1 MNCTQEKYLR
11 YEEWSSE
18 ASSSPLQQFSSK
30 VKSMPTS
37 AVNYINEAYD
47 KGLDRI
53 YSLSRSLHV
62 HPLNNQLQNDS
73 GSTKNVLDP
82 HGMYLHHWNKIFL
95 VSCIISVSLDPIFL
109 YIPLI
114 DSTKKCIDFDK
125 TLEITSCVLRSFT
138 DLFYVYHII
147 LQFRTGFIPP
157 SSRGFGRGELIEDK
171 SSIAKRYL
179 SSYFL
184 VDVLAVLPL
193 PQVLILL
200 ISPSLSNPASL
211 ITKGILKVAICIQG
225 IPRVMRIFPITK
237 EVTRSSGLIVETA
250 WAGAVF
256 NLFLYILASH
266 VLGAFWYLFSIERQ
280 YVCWEETCGEHQNF
294 DANIF
299 YCGFERHEDYSF
311 LNSSCPLF
319 QPDVTRESRDF
330 DFGIYLDALQSHVVY
345 KKKLFSKWSYS
356 LWWGLRSLSSIGQS
370 LDTSDFVLE
379 NLFAITVAIT
389 GLVLFSLLIGNM
401 QKYLQSITSKV
412 EEMRVRKQDTEQW
425 MSHHMLPEHLRGR
438 VRRYEQYKWQETRG
452 VDEESLMNNLP
463 SDLRTDI
470 KRHLF
475 WDLVKRV
482 PMFEKMDDQ
491 LLDAMCD
498 CLKPVLYTEGSLIYR
513 EGDPVDRMVFV
524 IHGNLLTMAT
534 NGGRIGSFN
543 CVNLHAGDFC
553 GEELLT
559 WVLDPN
565 STFCPP
571 ASTRTVKAVT
581 DVEGFALIADNLKS
595 VASQFRRL
603 HRKQLRHA
611 FRYYSQH
618 WRTWSASF
626 IQAAWRR
633 YLGRKLDKAQREQEN
648 KLRNELGP
656 PSVVDT
662 IYASKFGGNAL
673 RLVQS
678 RATISLG
685 HSSTYI

>member
-11 YEEWSSE
+11 YEDWSSE

-37 AVNYINEAYD
+37 ASKFVQSRVTDHERYFEGCHLYPGYSKSYAHISNN
-47 KGLDRI
+47 KGNL
-53 YSLSRSLHV
+53 SLLH
-62 HPLNNQLQNDS
+62 
-73 GSTKNVLDP
+73 
-82 HGMYLHHWNKIFL
+82 F
-95 VSCIISVSLDPIFL
+95 
-109 YIPLI
+109 
-114 DSTKKCIDFDK
+114 
-125 TLEITSCVLRSFT
+125 
-138 DLFYVYHII
+138 
-147 LQFRTGFIPP
+147 
-157 SSRGFGRGELIEDK
+157 
-171 SSIAKRYL
+171 
-179 SSYFL
+179 
-184 VDVLAVLPL
+184 
-193 PQVLILL
+193 
-200 ISPSLSNPASL
+200 
-211 ITKGILKVAICIQG
+211 
-225 IPRVMRIFPITK
+225 
-237 EVTRSSGLIVETA
+237 
-250 WAGAVF
+250 
-256 NLFLYILASH
+256 
-266 VLGAFWYLFSIERQ
+266 FSIERQ

-513 EGDPVDRMVFV
+513 EGDPVDRM
-524 IHGNLLTMAT
+524 TP
-534 NGGRIGSFN
+534 SQ
-543 CVNLHAGDFC
+543 
-553 GEELLT
+553 
-559 WVLDPN
+559 
-565 STFCPP
+565 
-571 ASTRTVKAVT
+571 KA
-581 DVEGFALIADNLKS
+581 AQAC
-595 VASQFRRL
+595 
-603 HRKQLRHA
+603 
-611 FRYYSQH
+611 
-618 WRTWSASF
+618 
-626 IQAAWRR
+626 IQASP
-633 YLGRKLDKAQREQEN
+633 K
-648 KLRNELGP
+648 
-656 PSVVDT
+656 
-662 IYASKFGGNAL
+662 
-673 RLVQS
+673 
-678 RATISLG
+678 ISLDEKIEL
-685 HSSTYI
+685 Y